1 MTKVNGIW
9 RMLAMVFVG
18 MVLGILISY
27 AVLNKATSGDGQNIT
42 IGKLK
47 IKNSTDNT
55 IDLTQDSQDDN
66 SKKKRLKRR
75 K

>member
-1 MTKVNGIW
+1 MIKVNGIW
-9 RMLAMVFVG
+9 RMLAMVAIGIALG
-18 MVLGILISY
+18 MFISY
-27 AVLNKATSGDGQNIT
+27 TVLNKATSGDGQDIT

-66 SKKKRLKRR
+66 SKKKRWFK